1 MGEYTVQHYITMK
14 REPLNRLYPFGC
26 LFEVLLAYSGTTKN
40 VKYALGL
47 LFDKNG
53 AVKPH

>member
-1 MGEYTVQHYITMK
+1 MQHYITMK

-40 VKYALGL
+40 AKYALGL